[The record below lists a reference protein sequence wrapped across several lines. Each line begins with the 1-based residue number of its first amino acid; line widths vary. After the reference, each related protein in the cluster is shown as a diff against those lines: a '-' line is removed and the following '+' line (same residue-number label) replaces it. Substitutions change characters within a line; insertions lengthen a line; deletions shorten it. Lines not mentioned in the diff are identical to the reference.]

1 MIHYTATMETV
12 VKADLVRATCN
23 KPFQHTVEHALG
35 CSVYRE
41 GPTMDEFLMVGILS
55 CTQTQ
60 LSSSEKGSGVTSPK
74 ETSSSQSNCRV
85 TFVGIMRK

>member
-41 GPTMDEFLMVGILS
+41 GPIMDEFLMVG
-55 CTQTQ
+55 
-60 LSSSEKGSGVTSPK
+60 LSSLVPRLNSAQVRRGLVSLAPK
-74 ETSSSQSNCRV
+74 KHQAANQIAE
-85 TFVGIMRK
+85 

>member
-12 VKADLVRATCN
+12 VKADLLRATCN

-41 GPTMDEFLMVGILS
+41 GPTMDEFLMMGI
-55 CTQTQ
+55 
-60 LSSSEKGSGVTSPK
+60 
-74 ETSSSQSNCRV
+74 
-85 TFVGIMRK
+85 I